1 MFLPK
6 RRVYRERS
14 RSNKGRKWKLTK
26 TTKKPRSSFR
36 RWSSKMECGRGVAS
50 NEAREVSRGQIIE
63 SLVQV
68 QSLLPRAPKS
78 DMIKLSLQ
86 TEVGL

>member
-50 NEAREVSRGQIIE
+50 NEAKR
-63 SLVQV
+63 
-68 QSLLPRAPKS
+68 
-78 DMIKLSLQ
+78 
-86 TEVGL
+86 